1 MEDTSFNKYQFSVFT
16 KDQGQFVVRS
26 NDFEEF
32 TEQLK
37 QILAIKKA
45 SDAIHEPVTP
55 ENDVQAHYNA
65 PSADL
70 GVCPDCGAPNIVYK
84 KSGKVG
90 CSAYCWN
97 KNSQQKR

>member
-1 MEDTSFNKYQFSVFT
+1 MEDTTFNKYQFSVFT

-37 QILAIKKA
+37 QVLALKKA
-45 SDAIHEPVTP
+45 SDALHEPVTP
-55 ENDVQAHYNA
+55 QNDVQAAFNA
-65 PSADL
+65 SQTDL
-70 GVCPDCGAPNIVYK
+70 GNCPDCGAPNIVYK

-90 CSAYCWN
+90 CGRVCWS
-97 KNSQQKR
+97 KK